1 MMRALREKD
10 PAGFKGT
17 IEFFPEEGKYHL
29 DGHRAC
35 NQCLT
40 PEQTRAAE
48 GRCPE
53 CGAKVTVG
61 CHASREQTCR
71 PQCGQP
77 ARERF

>member
-1 MMRALREKD
+1 MMQALRTKD

-29 DGHRAC
+29 DGHRPC

-53 CGAKVTVG
+53 CGANANPLEEFLTR
-61 CHASREQTCR
+61 ASKK
-71 PQCGQP
+71 
-77 ARERF
+77 